1 MIIGNVLPMTSAGVA
16 AATAHPER
24 ERLLAAQAGLS
35 VRSTEPLNCETP
47 AHLLG
52 EEVTPSARFFRRN
65 HFPIPVLDPD
75 AWRLRI
81 GGLVRQPLSL
91 SLHELTQ
98 LPVQTAVITL
108 ECAGNGRTLFR
119 PPAEGEQWGLGAVST
134 AAWTGVRLADVLRR
148 AVIRDGAR
156 EVVFRGADGGPVNNS
171 AAPVRFERSLP
182 LADALESGALFAYV
196 MNGQPLPVRHGA
208 PLRLVVPGWYAVASV
223 KWLTGI
229 EVVPQPFDGFFQG
242 SHYVYEWSRG
252 GRTVREPV
260 QRQRVRALITS
271 PAAGQELARDGLVV
285 RGVAWSGT
293 APIARVEVSVAGGLW
308 RQARLVGTAAPDGWQ
323 QWELPVCGLER
334 GGTSIRARAAD
345 LAGRVQPD
353 LPEWNRL
360 GYGAN
365 FIHEVRVRLR

>member
-1 MIIGNVLPMTSAGVA
+1 MIIGNVLPMTSGGLPAP
-16 AATAHPER
+16 TAHPEQ

-52 EEVTPSARFFRRN
+52 KDVTPSARFFRRN
-65 HFPIPVLDPD
+65 HFPIPVLDPG
-75 AWRLRI
+75 AWRLRV
-81 GGLVRQPLSL
+81 GGLVCQPLSL

-134 AAWTGVRLADVLRR
+134 AAWTGVRLADVLSQ
-148 AVIRDGAR
+148 AGIRDGAR
-156 EVVFRGADGGPVNNS
+156 EVVFRGADSGRVSNS
-171 AAPVRFERSLP
+171 AAPVRFERSL
-182 LADALESGALFAYV
+182 LLVDALESGALLAYA

-229 EVVPQPFDGFFQG
+229 EVVPQPFDGLFQG

-260 QRQRVRALITS
+260 QRRRVRALITS
-271 PAAGQELARDGLVV
+271 PAAGQELARDGVVV
-285 RGVAWSGT
+285 RGVAWSGA
-293 APIARVEVSVAGGLW
+293 APIARVEVSVDGGLW
-308 RQARLVGTAAPDGWQ
+308 RQARLAGTAEPHGWQ
-323 QWELPVCGLER
+323 QWELPVCGLDR
-334 GGTSIRARAAD
+334 GETSIRARAGD

>member
-334 GGTSIRARAAD
+334 GGTGIRARAAD

>member
-1 MIIGNVLPMTSAGVA
+1 MIIVNVLPLTSADVLA
-16 AATAHPER
+16 STAHPER
-24 ERLLAAQAGLS
+24 ERQLAAQAGLS

-47 AHLLG
+47 ADLLG

-65 HFPIPVLDPD
+65 HFAIPVLDQD
-75 AWRLRI
+75 TWRLHI

-91 SLHELTQ
+91 SLHQLTQ
-98 LPVQTAVITL
+98 LPAQTAVVTL

-134 AAWTGVRLADVLRR
+134 AAWTGARLADVLRR
-148 AVIRDGAR
+148 AGIRDGAR
-156 EVVFRGADGGPVNNS
+156 EVVFRGADRGPVNHS
-171 AAPVRFERSLP
+171 AVPVRFERSLS
-182 LADALESGALFAYV
+182 LADALDSGALLAYA

-229 EVVPQPFDGFFQG
+229 EVVPQPFDGFFQA

-252 GRTVREPV
+252 GRAAREPV
-260 QRQRVRALITS
+260 RRQRVRALITS
-271 PAAGQELARDGLVV
+271 PAAGQDLARDGLVV
-285 RGVAWSGT
+285 RGVAWLGQ
-293 APIARVEVSVAGGLW
+293 APIGRVEVSVAGGLW
-308 RQARLVGTAAPDGWQ
+308 RPAQLVGTPAPHGWQ
-323 QWELPVCGLER
+323 QWELPVRGLER
-334 GGTSIRARAAD
+334 GETGIRARAAD

-353 LPEWNRL
+353 VPEWNRL

-365 FIHEVRVRLR
+365 FIHEIRVRLH